1 MAIDPQIL
9 ALIGQLTNSK
19 GDFNKTDYNR
29 IFDPM
34 VGVLSNTYTQPNQPQ
49 PNEEDLVYQY
59 MPTYNSIKNSGYYDE
74 NSLEQSIISSVENGI
89 PLSKIKQMILDNLDK
104 EGNTNQSTST
114 ELLQM
119 ATTIDNEFH
128 AYNVAKSQLSNKAPQ
143 KTIYEEAGLP
153 NPTDQYNVD
162 GMLQKG
168 YENIAK
174 AAQPY
179 KVNTKDTDRNRYYFN
194 LQELQKTRQRKSVD
208 AMQQAA
214 NDLQMKS
221 TEPYAYGGSPG
232 VTDFFTQGAQDTT
245 KMFQS
250 KNPIN
255 WIDALVGG
263 GYAIGAGKASGRFI
277 DRLALDIFRPYE
289 GAKREQAYVDK
300 IGQEVIDG
308 PNMDPRERNQVSQLQ
323 RNVMGSAPKNY
334 VPIRTELVNKQRADR
349 AMGDIKGMR
358 ELVASRL
365 ASTGNSPFN
374 DELLRRALY
383 IKSAGK

>member
-194 LQELQKTRQRKSVD
+194 LQELQKTRQRESVD

-232 VTDFFTQGAQDTT
+232 VTDFFTEGANETT

-255 WIDALVGG
+255 WINALAAG
-263 GYAIGAGKASGRFI
+263 GYAQGAGKATRRFI

-323 RNVMGSAPKNY
+323 RNVIGSAPKNY

-383 IKSAGK
+383 IRSAGK